1 MPRLLRLLRNVL
13 LIAIVFTAGWMASK
27 TLTKYYM
34 VNFTWIMDD
43 GKPPTDVY
51 SNLGTVFVDDTK
63 AIIFLMYVSFGICP
77 TRSVMLMN
85 STDDG
90 ITWGRPRNITDQV
103 GKEYATHPSPG
114 YGIKK
119 EHDPAKGRL
128 IVCGHGFNDGVGI
141 VLLLSDDH
149 GVTWRHGAFV
159 RGIPFHNNTDGDF
172 APAECQPVELP
183 DGSLYL
189 VVRNQ
194 HQYKYH
200 CKMTMRSFDGGET
213 LPRRYMFLDRSLV
226 EPKISSG
233 LWYHN
238 GTMFYSGPKSE
249 TERRRLCI
257 RWSHDYGNTWT
268 SGTEIWGDLAGY
280 STLMMLP
287 HDTNHLYILYER
299 GWIMDDGKPPTDVYS
314 NLGTVLVDDTKSI
327 IFLMYISFGIRPMR
341 SLMLM
346 NSTDDGITWGRPR
359 NITDQVGKHFVT
371 HPSPGH
377 GIQKEH
383 DPAKGRLIV
392 CGHGFND
399 GLGIVLLLSDDHGVT
414 WRHGAFVPSVPYQN
428 NLDGDFNPAECQPV
442 ELPDGSLYLVVRNQH
457 QYKYHCKMTMRSFDG
472 GETLPEKFIFL
483 DRSLVEPRISSG
495 WWYHNGTM
503 FYSGP
508 KSETG
513 RGYCRFLYTACLVRY
528 DDITQK
534 HHC

>member
-1 MPRLLRLLRNVL
+1 MTDHNNTRTMPRVLRLLRNVL
-13 LIAIVFTAGWMASK
+13 LIAIVLTAGWMANR
-27 TLTKYYM
+27 TLTTYYM
-34 VNFTWIMDD
+34 VDFTNLRQNAYSFEGSSVQRYSHSSQVGVSLSVVHGVVLWTRRTGEIPIYRIPVLTYTPRGHLVAIVEGRKEAPRDSSSKVFAVKRSTDGGETWSSSEQWIMDD

-51 SNLGTVFVDDTK
+51 SNLGTVLVDDTK

-119 EHDPAKGRL
+119 KHDPAKGRL
-128 IVCGHGFNDGVGI
+128 IVCGHGYNDGVGI

-159 RGIPFHNNTDGDF
+159 QGIPFHNNTDGDF
-172 APAECQPVELP
+172 APAECQPMELP

-268 SGTEIWGDLAGY
+268 SGTEIWGNLAGY

-299 GWIMDDGKPPTDVYS
+299 GVRKY
-314 NLGTVLVDDTKSI
+314 
-327 IFLMYISFGIRPMR
+327 Y
-341 SLMLM
+341 
-346 NSTDDGITWGRPR
+346 
-359 NITDQVGKHFVT
+359 DQVAFTKIKI
-371 HPSPGH
+371 SM
-377 GIQKEH
+377 E
-383 DPAKGRLIV
+383 KGR
-392 CGHGFND
+392 
-399 GLGIVLLLSDDHGVT
+399 
-414 WRHGAFVPSVPYQN
+414 N
-428 NLDGDFNPAECQPV
+428 NL
-442 ELPDGSLYLVVRNQH
+442 
-457 QYKYHCKMTMRSFDG
+457 
-472 GETLPEKFIFL
+472 
-483 DRSLVEPRISSG
+483 
-495 WWYHNGTM
+495 
-503 FYSGP
+503 
-508 KSETG
+508 
-513 RGYCRFLYTACLVRY
+513 
-528 DDITQK
+528 
-534 HHC
+534 